1 MALMYY
7 HNPRCSKS
15 RQGLEILKDNKIEPE
30 IILYLETPLKPTEM
44 ESVLKKFLKSAQ
56 KSSIEALLRKKE
68 DDFKEIKKLPSYE
81 DTSAWAKLICKHP
94 KILERPLLVGDQ
106 AVVIGR
112 PPEDL
117 LNSPDL

>member
-30 IILYLETPLKPTEM
+30 IILYLETPLKPAEM

-68 DDFKEIKKLPSYE
+68 DNFKEIKKLPSYE